1 MAGINGKPAGMRQPR
16 TRMGGLYCIRLCNQ
30 VEVRNLYA
38 YAVVAL
44 VDMITIV
51 ARIKSFQNVKSC
63 DIIDK
68 EKGKKGKNAG
78 ERRSEPGFA
87 PAELIATRQ
96 NQRSVADR
104 GPGSIRRVSRHRL
117 HFYFYTG
124 F

>member
-68 EKGKKGKNAG
+68 EKGKREKGKKGKTQGNVD
-78 ERRSEPGFA
+78 
-87 PAELIATRQ
+87 Q
-96 NQRSVADR
+96 NL
-104 GPGSIRRVSRHRL
+104 VSRQRN
-117 HFYFYTG
+117 
-124 F
+124 